1 MGILQKQKCDCV
13 KKRNTNE
20 SCLDPWNRLITAWRY
35 ENNKKEVIE
44 TGGWSSKL
52 SIKFEG
58 IIFDVR
64 YTSVEKKGVCLFK
77 YN

>member
-1 MGILQKQKCDCV
+1 ML
-13 KKRNTNE
+13 KKETPMNHD
-20 SCLDPWNRLITAWRY
+20 LDPWNRLITAWRY

-64 YTSVEKKGVCLFK
+64 YTSVEKKGCMFVQI
-77 YN
+77 